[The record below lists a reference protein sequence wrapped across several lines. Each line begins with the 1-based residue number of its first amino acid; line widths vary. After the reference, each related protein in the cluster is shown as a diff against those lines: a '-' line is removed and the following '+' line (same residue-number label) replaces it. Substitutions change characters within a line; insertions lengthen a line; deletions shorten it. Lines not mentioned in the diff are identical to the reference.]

1 DRLLVLE
8 FRSWDSGARDVVESR
23 FGATVVDEQVET
35 RPVERRLVKV
45 PGGQSPDALANAL
58 AGHLGQPDESQ
69 EQLRIRPASKADLE
83 AAKKIQQNLRSV
95 SRGELAVLERAS
107 WPASVDA
114 ALAAAAVQPL
124 ATLPARQQVSRVLVQ
139 FQTRQDVDTFRSEI

>member
-1 DRLLVLE
+1 TFQHTAIEREPDIAGERRRGNPPPPPPRVVGRAGHANQVAGTVQGALSQAQASRTTHGVDPDRLLVLE

-35 RPVERRLVKV
+35 RSVERRLVKV

-58 AGHLGQPDESQ
+58 AGHLGQADESQ

-83 AAKKIQQNLRSV
+83 AAKKI
-95 SRGELAVLERAS
+95 
-107 WPASVDA
+107 
-114 ALAAAAVQPL
+114 
-124 ATLPARQQVSRVLVQ
+124 
-139 FQTRQDVDTFRSEI
+139 